1 MRTTVNI
8 PDSLL
13 KEAKRKALDEGR
25 TVTDFIIEGLE
36 SSISRGVPRRSLPIS
51 TRTGGLVSGVNWDRL
66 LASDSGSE
74 GHR

>member
-36 SSISRGVPRRSLPIS
+36 SSMARGRRRASLPVS
-51 TRTGGLVSGVNWDRL
+51 SQAGGLVPGASWDH
-66 LASDSGSE
+66 LAAADSDGE
-74 GHR
+74 RHR